1 MNIRSP
7 PIDDDDPTSE
17 EEALDYDPTR
27 TDQLSDAYRVS
38 AESQTGV
45 IEHDERGRARWKW
58 RTESTPTDNADKTFD
73 QLRALDNDAL
83 ALEQGDTPPP
93 DPPKAKSG
101 YDPYDTGVMP
111 GPLKPRPRKR

>member
-7 PIDDDDPTSE
+7 FIGDDDPTGE
-17 EEALDYDPTR
+17 EEALEHDPTG
-27 TDQLSDAYRVS
+27 TDQLDDSYRVS
-38 AESQTGV
+38 STSETGV

-58 RTESTPTDNADKTFD
+58 RTEATPAENVEQTFD

-83 ALEQGDTPPP
+83 ALEQAAEPQADA
-93 DPPKAKSG
+93 PKAKSG

-111 GPLKPRPRKR
+111 GPFQPRPRKR